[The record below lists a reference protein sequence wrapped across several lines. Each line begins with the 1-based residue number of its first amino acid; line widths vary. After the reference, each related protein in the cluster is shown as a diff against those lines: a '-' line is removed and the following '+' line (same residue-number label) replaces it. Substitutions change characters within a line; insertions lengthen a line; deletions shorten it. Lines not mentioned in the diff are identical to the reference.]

1 LKISNQKFK
10 IEKSKMKKFV
20 IYILGL
26 LACASA
32 CTDTPIGQIPVDST
46 PPSPLKNVNVEPLPG
61 GARITYT
68 LPKETDIS
76 YVRGDFRFQGKDW
89 TVRASAFDNCLTVQG
104 LGAVAPVEMTLCL
117 VDHSENR
124 SEPVP
129 VNFTPQKPP
138 FEAVFESMTIEAGWG
153 GVLVKWD
160 NPSGA
165 DMGITLFVADSLGQL
180 NEGNIYFSPAKKGE
194 WTFRPYATTK
204 RRFGV
209 MVTDQWGNSSGIRSR
224 DIIPK
229 REMKASASQYV
240 LSYDNNSDQGGQ
252 SFSWM
257 FDGNKTGTGNISW
270 HSAENHALT
279 EYRFGTPIL
288 FTIDLGAMFTPNRF
302 VLWQG
307 RWAENFLYSHHN
319 PRLFELW
326 GTADLQ
332 LTQHPLVLDDGSP
345 NPYWLEDW
353 KQDWT
358 PMGNFEI
365 VKPSGLPLGTLADVD
380 IVQANA
386 GHEFML
392 PSAPVRYVRFVVNST
407 WVGPRDNTITIH
419 ELEFWGQ

>member
-1 LKISNQKFK
+1 MNRFI
-10 IEKSKMKKFV
+10 

-26 LACASA
+26 LVSSGA
-32 CTDTPIGQIPVDST
+32 CTDAPIGQTSVDST
-46 PPSPLKNVNVEPLPG
+46 PPPPPADVKVEPLPG
-61 GARITYT
+61 GAKITYS

-89 TVRASAFDNCLTVQG
+89 TVRASAFDNCLTVLG
-104 LGAVAPVEMTLCL
+104 LGAVAPVEMKLCL

-124 SEPVP
+124 STPINVT
-129 VNFTPQKPP
+129 FTPDRPP
-138 FEAVFESMTIEAGWG
+138 FETVFESMTVEAGWG

-165 DMGITLFVADSLGQL
+165 DMGITLFAADTLGQL
-180 NEGNIYFSPAKKGE
+180 NEGSIHFSSAKKGE
-194 WTFRPYATTK
+194 WTFRPYAIVK

-224 DIIPK
+224 DITPK
-229 REMKASASQYV
+229 RELKAGAVQRV
-240 LSYDNNSDQGGQ
+240 LPYDNNSEQNGQ

-257 FDGNKTGTGNISW
+257 FDGNKVGTGNISW
-270 HSAENHALT
+270 HSAENHALS
-279 EYRFGTPIL
+279 EYRFQTPIL
-288 FTIDLGAMFTPNRF
+288 FTIDLGSSFTPNRF

-332 LTQHPLVLDDGSP
+332 LGQHPETLDDGSP

-358 PMGNFEI
+358 PFGNFEI
-365 VKPSGLPLGTLADVD
+365 AKPSGLPMGQTSDADVS
-380 IVQANA
+380 QANA

-392 PSAPVRYVRFVVNST
+392 SNISVRYVRFVINAT
-407 WVGPRDNTITIH
+407 WVGNKDNTITIH